1 MGMNRR
7 AFLIATGAVLIAQPA
22 FAEKLSLNAISGYL
36 NGIQTAKADFTQ
48 VNDDGTLST
57 GKLLLHRP
65 GRMRFEYNPPEKL
78 LVMAGGSQ
86 IAIFDGKSN
95 LTQAEKYPLKQTPL
109 NLILERNVNLAAR
122 NMVVGHDY
130 DGTSTTVV
138 AQDPENP
145 EYGTIALKF
154 TSGPVELRQ
163 WIITDGQ
170 GAKTTVILGEFEKG
184 ARFSPQLFNIVHEEN
199 SRGRDR

>member
-1 MGMNRR
+1 MNRR
-7 AFLIATGAVLIAQPA
+7 AFLLATGALLVAQPA
-22 FAEKLSLNAISGYL
+22 FAEKLSLNSISRYL
-36 NGIQTAKADFTQ
+36 NGIQTAEADFTQ

-95 LTQAEKYPLKQTPL
+95 VQQAERYPLKQTPL
-109 NLILERNVNLAAR
+109 NLILERTVNLAAR
-122 NMVVGHDY
+122 NMVVGHEY

-138 AQDPENP
+138 AQDPEHP

-154 TSGPVELRQ
+154 TGGPVELRQ
-163 WIITDGQ
+163 WIVTDGQ
-170 GAKTTVILGEFEKG
+170 GARTTVILGELNKG
-184 ARFSPQLFNIVHEEN
+184 VRLSPRLFNIVHEES
-199 SRGRDR
+199 SRGRD

>member
-1 MGMNRR
+1 MIRR
-7 AFLIATGAVLIAQPA
+7 AFLMATGAVLIAQPA
-22 FAEKLSLNAISGYL
+22 FAEKLSLNVISGYL
-36 NGIQTAKADFTQ
+36 NDIQTAKAEFTQ

-57 GKLLLHRP
+57 GRMLLHRP

-95 LTQAEKYPLKQTPL
+95 LQQAEKYPLRKTPL

-122 NMVVGHDY
+122 DMVVGHDY
-130 DGTSTTVV
+130 DGISTTVV
-138 AQDPENP
+138 AQDPKNP
-145 EYGTIALKF
+145 EFGTIALKF
-154 TSGPVELRQ
+154 TGNPVELRQ

-170 GAKTTVILGEFEKG
+170 GARTTVILGELDKG
-184 ARFSPQLFNIVHEEN
+184 VQLSPQLFSIVNEEN
-199 SRGRDR
+199 SRTRD

>member
-1 MGMNRR
+1 MNRR
-7 AFLIATGAVLIAQPA
+7 TFLMATGALLVAQPA
-22 FAEKLSLNAISGYL
+22 LAEKLSLNSISRYL
-36 NGIQTAKADFTQ
+36 NGIQTAEADFTQ

-57 GKLLLHRP
+57 GKLMLHRP

-95 LTQAEKYPLKQTPL
+95 VQQAERYPLKQTPL
-109 NLILERNVNLAAR
+109 NLILERTVNLSAR

-138 AQDPENP
+138 AQDPEHP

-154 TSGPVELRQ
+154 TGGPVELRQ
-163 WIITDGQ
+163 WIVTDGQ
-170 GAKTTVILGEFEKG
+170 GARTTVILGELNKG
-184 ARFSPQLFNIVHEEN
+184 VRLSPQLFNIVHEES
-199 SRGRDR
+199 SRRRD